1 MCENGLSRTP
11 GNHPATRKSPI
22 PMDPLARLTDGQTS
36 ALGPRAGFLTSAAR
50 GGADEQRMMEQSGH
64 RSIEVARRYIRRG
77 KIWDEHP
84 AYRVGL

>member
-1 MCENGLSRTP
+1 VP
-11 GNHPATRKSPI
+11 H
-22 PMDPLARLTDGQTS
+22 
-36 ALGPRAGFLTSAAR
+36 AA
-50 GGADEQRMMEQSGH
+50 GADEQQIMEQSGH